1 MMYVCL
7 NDAVANKVTGLCSW
21 APPPGKAGNATN
33 ASVGVEDAEE
43 RRRRLAV
50 PPHDGTSHCSA
61 GSDINTCHGPTELSM
76 KHRNKLGSLVAALG
90 IEPAL
95 EDEIGSMDAAA
106 AEALIASHWD
116 TFMARP

>member
-1 MMYVCL
+1 M
-7 NDAVANKVTGLCSW
+7 
-21 APPPGKAGNATN
+21 
-33 ASVGVEDAEE
+33 GVLRVYGQPFRQVDE
-43 RRRRLAV
+43 R
-50 PPHDGTSHCSA
+50 
-61 GSDINTCHGPTELSM
+61 
-76 KHRNKLGSLVAALG
+76 SLVAALG